1 MSNEQENLIADTTTA
16 LLIDSHP
23 PQQGIRGSQA
33 PISTLTSKG
42 VEARRKLILDG
53 LKLKQDWLDGEHWRA
68 LAKNRRYR
76 LPHWYIP
83 LSTSKME
90 SVLHDL
96 GLGIDFYR
104 EAFGLVSY
112 RDFITRNPSTP
123 LWAFAGLCLELMDRR
138 ATVGLAMRSLMPH
151 FRLMKTADI

>member
-1 MSNEQENLIADTTTA
+1 MSNEQSILIADPTKA

-23 PQQGIRGSQA
+23 PQSGIKGQKT
-33 PISTLTSKG
+33 PISALTSKG
-42 VEARRKLILDG
+42 VEARRKLIVDG

-90 SVLHDL
+90 AVLHDL

-112 RDFITRNPSTP
+112 KDFITRNPSTP
-123 LWAFAGLCLELMDRR
+123 LWAFAGLCLELIDN
-138 ATVGLAMRSLMPH
+138 
-151 FRLMKTADI
+151 

>member
-1 MSNEQENLIADTTTA
+1 M
-16 LLIDSHP
+16 IDYYP
-23 PQQGIRGSQA
+23 PQPGIRGSQA
-33 PISTLTSKG
+33 PISALTSKG
-42 VEARRKLILDG
+42 VEARKKLIVDG

-90 SVLHDL
+90 AVLHEL
-96 GLGIDFYR
+96 CLGIDFYR

-112 RDFITRNPSTP
+112 RDFIDKNPSTP
-123 LWAFAGLCLELMDRR
+123 LWVFAGLCLELSD
-138 ATVGLAMRSLMPH
+138 S
-151 FRLMKTADI
+151 

>member
-1 MSNEQENLIADTTTA
+1 MSNEQSTLIADPTTA
-16 LLIDSHP
+16 LLIDSQP
-23 PQQGIRGSQA
+23 PQRGIRGSQA
-33 PISTLTSKG
+33 PISALTSKG
-42 VEARRKLILDG
+42 VEARRKLIVDG
-53 LKLKQDWLDGEHWRA
+53 LKLKQDWLDAEHWRA

-96 GLGIDFYR
+96 GLDIDFYR

-112 RDFITRNPSTP
+112 RDFIDRNPLMP
-123 LWAFAGLCLELMDRR
+123 LWVFAGLCLEMMDN
-138 ATVGLAMRSLMPH
+138 
-151 FRLMKTADI
+151 

>member
-1 MSNEQENLIADTTTA
+1 MSNEQENLVAEPTTA
-16 LLIDSHP
+16 LLIESHP
-23 PQQGIRGSQA
+23 PQPGIRGSQA
-33 PISTLTSKG
+33 PISALTSKG

-53 LKLKQDWLDGEHWRA
+53 LKLKQDWLDGEYWRA

-83 LSTSKME
+83 LSPSKME

-104 EAFGLVSY
+104 TAFGLGSY
-112 RDFITRNPSTP
+112 RDLIARNPLMP
-123 LWAFAGLCLELMDRR
+123 LWVFAGLCLELMDR
-138 ATVGLAMRSLMPH
+138 
-151 FRLMKTADI
+151 

>member
-1 MSNEQENLIADTTTA
+1 MDHLPRFEVLPRPPPWTTLLTLPVSLIRR
-16 LLIDSHP
+16 
-23 PQQGIRGSQA
+23 GISVQINRA
-33 PISTLTSKG
+33 TS
-42 VEARRKLILDG
+42 VEARRKLIVDG
-53 LKLKQDWLDGEHWRA
+53 LKLKQDWLDAEHWRA

-96 GLGIDFYR
+96 GLDIDFYR

-123 LWAFAGLCLELMDRR
+123 LWVFAGLCLELSE
-138 ATVGLAMRSLMPH
+138 T
-151 FRLMKTADI
+151 

>member
-1 MSNEQENLIADTTTA
+1 MSIKQSNLIADPTKA

-23 PQQGIRGSQA
+23 PQRGFRGSHS
-33 PISTLTSKG
+33 PISALTSTG
-42 VEARRKLILDG
+42 VEARRRLIAEG

-90 SVLHDL
+90 AVLHDL

-104 EAFGLVSY
+104 TAFGFVSY
-112 RDFITRNPSTP
+112 RDLIARNPLMP
-123 LWAFAGLCLELMDRR
+123 LWVFAGLCLELMDR
-138 ATVGLAMRSLMPH
+138 
-151 FRLMKTADI
+151 

>member
-1 MSNEQENLIADTTTA
+1 MDKAVYLNSRERQLMSVNQSTPIAERTST
-16 LLIDSHP
+16 LLSDSHSAEP
-23 PQQGIRGSQA
+23 GIRGSHS
-33 PISTLTSKG
+33 PISALTSIG
-42 VEARRKLILDG
+42 VEARRRLIAEG
-53 LKLKQDWLDGEHWRA
+53 LKLKQDWLDGEYWRA

-90 SVLHDL
+90 TVLHDL

-112 RDFITRNPSTP
+112 RDFIDRNPSTP
-123 LWAFAGLCLELMDRR
+123 LWAFAGLCLELMNR
-138 ATVGLAMRSLMPH
+138 
-151 FRLMKTADI
+151 

>member
-1 MSNEQENLIADTTTA
+1 MDKAVYLNSRERQLMSVNQSTTIAEPTST
-16 LLIDSHP
+16 LLSDSNSAEP
-23 PQQGIRGSQA
+23 GIRGSHS
-33 PISTLTSKG
+33 PISALTSKG
-42 VEARRKLILDG
+42 VEARRKLIAEG
-53 LKLKQDWLDGEHWRA
+53 LKLKQDWLDAEHWRA

-90 SVLHDL
+90 TVLHDL

-104 EAFGLVSY
+104 TAFGLVSY

-123 LWAFAGLCLELMDRR
+123 LWAFAGLFLELIDN
-138 ATVGLAMRSLMPH
+138 
-151 FRLMKTADI
+151 

>member
-23 PQQGIRGSQA
+23 PQRGIRGSHS
-33 PISTLTSKG
+33 PISALTSKG
-42 VEARRKLILDG
+42 VEARKKLIVDG
-53 LKLKQDWLDGEHWRA
+53 LKLKQDWLDAEHWRA
-68 LAKNRRYR
+68 LAKNRRYK

-90 SVLHDL
+90 AVLHDL

-104 EAFGLVSY
+104 TAFGLVSY
-112 RDFITRNPSTP
+112 RDFIERNPSTP
-123 LWAFAGLCLELMDRR
+123 LWAFAGLCLELSE
-138 ATVGLAMRSLMPH
+138 T
-151 FRLMKTADI
+151 

>member
-1 MSNEQENLIADTTTA
+1 MSNEQSILIADPTKA

-33 PISTLTSKG
+33 PISALTSKG

-53 LKLKQDWLDGEHWRA
+53 LKLKQDWLNAEHWRA

-76 LPHWYIP
+76 LPHWYTP

-104 EAFGLVSY
+104 TAFGLVNYS
-112 RDFITRNPSTP
+112 DLIARNPLMP
-123 LWAFAGLCLELMDRR
+123 LWVFAGLCLELSE
-138 ATVGLAMRSLMPH
+138 T
-151 FRLMKTADI
+151 

>member
-1 MSNEQENLIADTTTA
+1 MSNEQSNLIADPTKA

-23 PQQGIRGSQA
+23 PQPGFRGSQA
-33 PISTLTSKG
+33 PISALTSKG
-42 VEARRKLILDG
+42 VEARTKLILDG
-53 LKLKQDWLDGEHWRA
+53 FKLKQDWLDAENWRA
-68 LAKNRRYR
+68 LAKKRRYK

-90 SVLHDL
+90 AVLHDL
-96 GLGIDFYR
+96 GLSIDFYR

-123 LWAFAGLCLELMDRR
+123 LWAFAGLCLELMDR
-138 ATVGLAMRSLMPH
+138 
-151 FRLMKTADI
+151 

>member
-1 MSNEQENLIADTTTA
+1 MSNEQENLIADTTAA

-23 PQQGIRGSQA
+23 PQSGIKGQKT
-33 PISTLTSKG
+33 PISALASKG
-42 VEARRKLILDG
+42 VEVRRKLIVDG
-53 LKLKQDWLDGEHWRA
+53 LKLKQDWLDAEHWRA

-90 SVLHDL
+90 TVLHDL

-104 EAFGLVSY
+104 AAFGLVSY
-112 RDFITRNPSTP
+112 RDFIARNPLMP
-123 LWAFAGLCLELMDRR
+123 LWVFAGLCLELSE
-138 ATVGLAMRSLMPH
+138 T
-151 FRLMKTADI
+151 

>member
-1 MSNEQENLIADTTTA
+1 MSIKQANLIAEPATTF
-16 LLIDSHP
+16 LSDFES
-23 PQQGIRGSQA
+23 PQPGIRGSQA
-33 PISTLTSKG
+33 PISALTSKG
-42 VEARRKLILDG
+42 VGARRKLIVDG
-53 LKLKQDWLDGEHWRA
+53 LKLKQDWLDAEHWRA

-83 LSTSKME
+83 LSPSKME

-112 RDFITRNPSTP
+112 RDFIDRNPYTP
-123 LWAFAGLCLELMDRR
+123 LWAFAGLCLETMDN
-138 ATVGLAMRSLMPH
+138 
-151 FRLMKTADI
+151 

>member
-1 MSNEQENLIADTTTA
+1 MSIKQVNPIAEPTTA

-23 PQQGIRGSQA
+23 PQRGIEGSHS
-33 PISTLTSKG
+33 PISALTSKG
-42 VEARRKLILDG
+42 VEARRKLIVDG
-53 LKLKQDWLDGEHWRA
+53 LKLKQDWLDGEYWRA

-83 LSTSKME
+83 LSPSKIE
-90 SVLHDL
+90 AVLHEL

-123 LWAFAGLCLELMDRR
+123 LWAFAGLCLELSE
-138 ATVGLAMRSLMPH
+138 T
-151 FRLMKTADI
+151 

>member
-1 MSNEQENLIADTTTA
+1 MSNEQENLIAEPTTT

-33 PISTLTSKG
+33 PISALTSKG
-42 VEARRKLILDG
+42 VEARRKLIVDG
-53 LKLKQDWLDGEHWRA
+53 LKLKQDWLDAEHWRA

-83 LSTSKME
+83 LSPSKIE
-90 SVLHDL
+90 AVLHDL

-104 EAFGLVSY
+104 TAFGLVNYS
-112 RDFITRNPSTP
+112 DLIARNPLMP
-123 LWAFAGLCLELMDRR
+123 LWVFAGLCLELIDN
-138 ATVGLAMRSLMPH
+138 
-151 FRLMKTADI
+151 

>member
-1 MSNEQENLIADTTTA
+1 MSKEQSFLVADPTTA
-16 LLIDSHP
+16 LLIGSHP
-23 PQQGIRGSQA
+23 PQSGIKGQKT
-33 PISTLTSKG
+33 PISALTSKG
-42 VEARRKLILDG
+42 VEARRKLIAEG
-53 LKLKQDWLDGEHWRA
+53 LKLKQDWLDAEHWRA

-96 GLGIDFYR
+96 GLDIDFYR

-112 RDFITRNPSTP
+112 RDFIDRNPLMP
-123 LWAFAGLCLELMDRR
+123 LWVFAGLCLELMDR
-138 ATVGLAMRSLMPH
+138 
-151 FRLMKTADI
+151 